1 MAVNVFLVLNRQV
14 PKPLT
19 LDARLRHM
27 KGVGGGALIL
37 LLLLMFFCSSRSGK
51 SKVAKSSKADAKAK
65 QPANNDEWLAAT
77 LAGTE
82 DRSGKKRSKKKN

>member
-1 MAVNVFLVLNRQV
+1 MSMPVNVFLVLNRQV
-14 PKPLT
+14 PKPIT
-19 LDARLRHM
+19 LDARLRHV
-27 KGVGGGALIL
+27 KAVGGVL
-37 LLLLMFFCSSRSGK
+37 LLLLVLFCSSRIGK
-51 SKVAKSSKADAKAK
+51 SKVAKASKADAKAK